1 MNNKQQ
7 TTLQEFIDIIKE
19 RKTNE
24 DSMPFMWN
32 GGIIKLAESFLEKE
46 KEQIEQ
52 AYRQGVID
60 EVGEVLDF
68 TTIEC
73 NYYEQTYGDNK

>member
-1 MNNKQQ
+1 MK

-24 DSMPFMWN
+24 NSMPFMWN

-46 KEQIEQ
+46 KNQIEQ

-73 NYYEQTYGDNK
+73 SYYEQTYGDNK

>member
-1 MNNKQQ
+1 MK

-19 RKTNE
+19 RNHN
-24 DSMPFMWN
+24 DDILPFMWN
-32 GGIIKLAESFLEKE
+32 SDIIKLAESLLEKE
-46 KEQIEQ
+46 KERIEQ

-73 NYYEQTYGDNK
+73 NYYEQTYGGNK

>member
-24 DSMPFMWN
+24 DSIPFMWN
-32 GGIIKLAESFLEKE
+32 GDIIKLAESFLEKE
-46 KEQIEQ
+46 KEQLEQ

-73 NYYEQTYGDNK
+73 NYYEQTYGGNK

>member
-32 GGIIKLAESFLEKE
+32 GDIIYLA
-46 KEQIEQ
+46 
-52 AYRQGVID
+52 D
-60 EVGEVLDF
+60 
-68 TTIEC
+68 
-73 NYYEQTYGDNK
+73 